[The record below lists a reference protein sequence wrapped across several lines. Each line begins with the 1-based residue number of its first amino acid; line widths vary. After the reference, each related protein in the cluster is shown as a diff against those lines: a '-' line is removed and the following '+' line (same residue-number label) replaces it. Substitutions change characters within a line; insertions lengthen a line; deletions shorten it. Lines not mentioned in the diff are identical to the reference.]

1 MNYLC
6 PSCKKAAIGV
16 CVGPHVNYSHSD
28 AVGHRRVVN
37 DDDVVTGSVY
47 PGTEYR
53 GKKFGRPRVTP
64 LQRNGGVS

>member
-1 MNYLC
+1 MNC
-6 PSCKKAAIGV
+6 PFCKKPAKGV
-16 CVGPHVNYSHSD
+16 CPGPHLNYSHSD

-47 PGTEYR
+47 PGREYR
-53 GKKFGRPRVTP
+53 GKKFGHRGVTS